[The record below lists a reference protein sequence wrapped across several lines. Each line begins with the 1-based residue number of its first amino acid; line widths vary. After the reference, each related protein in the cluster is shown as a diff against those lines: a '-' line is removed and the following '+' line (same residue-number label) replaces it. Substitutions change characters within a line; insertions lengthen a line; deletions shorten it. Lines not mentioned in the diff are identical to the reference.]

1 MTQENSSNKTIS
13 RLAAVQAVYLFDIS
27 DTKIQDDTTN
37 LELNIVDVISQH
49 LPSKPEEKNE
59 DSLSDQKINK
69 NFMRKL
75 VFLVYEHISGIDQT
89 ISKYLTK
96 HDSIDKLSILLRAIL
111 RCAAAELLYSD
122 TPYKVVIDEY
132 TKLTKDFFGTPEVNF
147 TNAILD
153 KMAKI
158 EK

>member
-1 MTQENSSNKTIS
+1 MTKDRPSNKTIS

-27 DTKIQDDTTN
+27 DTKIQDNTTN
-37 LELNIVDVISQH
+37 TELNIIDIISQH
-49 LPSKPEEKNE
+49 SPSEYSENHE
-59 DSLSDQKINK
+59 VSIRDQKINK
-69 NFMRKL
+69 SFMHKL
-75 VFLVYEHISGIDQT
+75 VFLVHDHIDKIDQI

-96 HDSIDKLSILLRAIL
+96 HDSIDRLSVLLRAIL
-111 RCAAAELLYSD
+111 RCATAELLYLE
-122 TPYKVVIDEY
+122 TPYKVIIDEY

-153 KMAKI
+153 KMAKT